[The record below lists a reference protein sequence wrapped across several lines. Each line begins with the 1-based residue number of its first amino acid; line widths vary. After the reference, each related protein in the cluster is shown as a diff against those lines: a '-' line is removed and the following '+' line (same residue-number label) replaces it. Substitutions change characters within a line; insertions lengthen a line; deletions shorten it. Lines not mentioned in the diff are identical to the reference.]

1 MPNSNTAAPKGF
13 VPVRHADGSPW
24 NGQTET
30 FLVDS
35 GDGTA
40 MFIGDAVKLAGASGV
55 LGQVVAG
62 VDVEGVATINVAST
76 GTAGQST
83 VGVVIGFSPDPT
95 NLMQKHRLANTS
107 RLAYVI
113 TDTSVIYQIQEDADT
128 TPIAGAS
135 IGLAYTYVGTAG
147 NTSTGISK
155 FVLDSSEVSN
165 TATFPL
171 KLLGL
176 SKFPGNYL
184 NTAGSL
190 LDFATFDVMW
200 NTGARMPNIAGV

>member
-1 MPNSNTAAPKGF
+1 MPNSNVAAPKGF
-13 VPVRHADGSPW
+13 VPVRHLDGSPW
-24 NGQTET
+24 NGQTQT

-40 MFIGDAVKLAGASGV
+40 MFIGDAVKLAGASGIA
-55 LGQVVAG
+55 GQVVGG
-62 VDVEGVATINVAST
+62 VDVEGIATINVAST

-83 VGVVIGFSPDPT
+83 VGVVVGFSVDPT

-107 RLAYVI
+107 RLAYVV
-113 TDTSVIYQIQEDADT
+113 TDTTVVYQIQEDADT
-128 TPIAGAS
+128 TPIAGTS
-135 IGLAYTYVGTAG
+135 IGLAFTYVGTAG
-147 NTSTGISK
+147 NTTTGVSK

-171 KLLGL
+171 KLIGL
-176 SKFPGNYL
+176 SKIVGNSL

-190 LDFATFDVMW
+190 LDFATFDVVF
-200 NTGARMPNIAGV
+200 NTGAYMPNIAGV